1 MLFMNKNY
9 LEDFHILSWLSL
21 IVGIVYVIFG
31 LVEILSIFGFIPV
44 VEFIAPDPLAGF
56 VLIVIGGIYVNGFH
70 SLRVGDK
77 RALGF
82 PLVASILSGA
92 FAALFLLVLIAD
104 AIEAYI
110 ICNEEFVG
118 WVWYHDLRPE
128 IYLFLLTL
136 PIILILWKLILKEKI
151 IQIT

>member
-1 MLFMNKNY
+1 MNKNY
-9 LEDFHILSWLSL
+9 LEDFHTLSWLSL
-21 IVGIVYVIFG
+21 IAGVVYVIFG
-31 LVEILSIFGFIPV
+31 LVEILSSLGFIPI

-70 SLRVGDK
+70 PLRAGDK

-110 ICNEEFVG
+110 ICNEEFTG
-118 WVWYHDLRPE
+118 WVWYHDLRPGV
-128 IYLFLLTL
+128 YLFPITL

-151 IQIT
+151 ARIT